1 MGERRRAREPGRAY
15 TAAPMTSPATMIV
28 PPARP
33 SASVLLL
40 RETAGRLEV
49 LLQRRP
55 ATLWFGGT
63 WVFPGGSVD
72 PCDGDFAREPAQVLR
87 RAAVRECLEE
97 AGVALDP
104 DPAAGELLG
113 WSRWITPGVR
123 ERRFDT
129 WFFVAAL
136 PAGAIAAGADGETVE
151 SGWFEPETALEAA
164 ASARMLLMGP
174 TRLNLLDLQ
183 LTHALHGGLARML
196 AAERSRPI
204 VPILPRLVGP
214 PEARIAVYPWDP
226 DYDALPGEGITLRDA
241 APAHLRRLPSRL
253 ALGAAGNL
261 PRPTPR

>member
-1 MGERRRAREPGRAY
+1 MA
-15 TAAPMTSPATMIV
+15 I

-72 PCDGDFAREPAQVLR
+72 PGDGDFAREPARVLR

-97 AGVALDP
+97 AGVALCA

-113 WSRWITPGVR
+113 WSRWITPGAR

-129 WFFVAAL
+129 WFFAAAL
-136 PAGAIAAGADGETVE
+136 PAGAAVAGADGETVE
-151 SGWFEPETALEAA
+151 SAWFEPEAALEAA

-196 AAERSRPI
+196 VAERSREV
-204 VPILPRLVGP
+204 VPILPRLVGA
-214 PEARIAVYPWDP
+214 PEARVAVYPWDP
-226 DYDALPGEGITLRDA
+226 DYAALPDEGIALRA
-241 APAHLRRLPSRL
+241 PPPAHLRRLPSRL

-261 PRPTPR
+261 PPPAAR